1 MSKKE
6 KKSYCY
12 CAVKSCKN
20 SSFVTPTKHFFT
32 VPKVVKNEKKR
43 NSWLQTIG
51 KDPKRLSVKSNF
63 RVCHDHFSVSK
74 NMFEKGN

>member
-1 MSKKE
+1 MSKKQ

-12 CAVKSCKN
+12 CAVESCKN

-32 VPKVVKNEKKR
+32 VPKGVKNKNKR
-43 NSWLQTIG
+43 NSWLQAIG

-63 RVCHDHFSVSK
+63 RVCQDHFSVSK
-74 NMFEKGN
+74 NYV